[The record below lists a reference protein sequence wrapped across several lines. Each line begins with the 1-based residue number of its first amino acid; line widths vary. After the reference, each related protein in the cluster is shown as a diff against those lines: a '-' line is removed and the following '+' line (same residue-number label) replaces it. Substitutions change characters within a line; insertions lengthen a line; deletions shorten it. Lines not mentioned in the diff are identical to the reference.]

1 MSQSIIDEVTFLL
14 HSFLMGI
21 LITFVYDGF
30 IIMRRLIRHNLFLI
44 SVEDLIFWI
53 ACAIGVFYMLYE
65 ENNGILR
72 WFAVFG
78 AGLGMVVYK
87 KCVGNLAAY
96 KKSVSPFL
104 VKIITMVIERI
115 FHGLFCIL
123 RFLFKPVR
131 FAGGKVRGGACA
143 VSKKGKK
150 AGRCLKKK
158 LTERVNL
165 LKITLCKH

>member
-78 AGLGMVVYK
+78 AALGDGGLQKECQSFFGQNHNHGHRTCFSWAFLYTWVFVQTGAVCRGQSEGRSLCSFK
-87 KCVGNLAAY
+87 KREESRQMPEKAVDG
-96 KKSVSPFL
+96 KSEF
-104 VKIITMVIERI
+104 T
-115 FHGLFCIL
+115 
-123 RFLFKPVR
+123 
-131 FAGGKVRGGACA
+131 
-143 VSKKGKK
+143 
-150 AGRCLKKK
+150 
-158 LTERVNL
+158 
-165 LKITLCKH
+165 

>member
-78 AGLGMVVYK
+78 ASLGMIVYK
-87 KCVGNLAAY
+87 LSISVTIVNVVSKLIGRVVSVLRRIFSFLFRPFKAGGRKVLLAY
-96 KKSVSPFL
+96 RHSSKKS
-104 VKIITMVIERI
+104 R
-115 FHGLFCIL
+115 
-123 RFLFKPVR
+123 
-131 FAGGKVRGGACA
+131 KVC
-143 VSKKGKK
+143 
-150 AGRCLKKK
+150 RCLKNK
-158 LTERVNL
+158 LTGRIKL
-165 LKITLCKH
+165 LKIVLCKR

>member
-78 AGLGMVVYK
+78 AALGM
-87 KCVGNLAAY
+87 AAY

-131 FAGGKVRGGACA
+131 FAGAK
-143 VSKKGKK
+143 
-150 AGRCLKKK
+150 
-158 LTERVNL
+158 
-165 LKITLCKH
+165 

>member
-78 AGLGMVVYK
+78 AALGM
-87 KCVGNLAAY
+87 AAY

-115 FHGLFCIL
+115 FHGLLYTPVFVQTSAVCRGQSEGRSL
-123 RFLFKPVR
+123 CSFKKREESRQMPEKR
-131 FAGGKVRGGACA
+131 
-143 VSKKGKK
+143 S
-150 AGRCLKKK
+150 
-158 LTERVNL
+158 
-165 LKITLCKH
+165 

>member
-78 AGLGMVVYK
+78 AVLGM
-87 KCVGNLAAY
+87 AAY

-104 VKIITMVIERI
+104 VKIITMVIERV

-123 RFLFKPVR
+123 GFLFKPVR

-143 VSKKGKK
+143 VSKRGKK
-150 AGRCLKKK
+150 AGRCLKKQ

>member
-30 IIMRRLIRHNLFLI
+30 IILRRLIRHNLFLI
-44 SVEDLIFWI
+44 SLEDLIFWI

-78 AGLGMVVYK
+78 AALGM
-87 KCVGNLAAY
+87 AAY

-104 VKIITMVIERI
+104 IKIISMIIERI
-115 FHGLFCIL
+115 FHGLFCIFH
-123 RFLFKPVR
+123 FLFKPVR
-131 FAGGKVRGGACA
+131 FAGRKVCKGTSA

-158 LTERVNL
+158 LTERMNL

>member
-78 AGLGMVVYK
+78 AALGM
-87 KCVGNLAAY
+87 AAY

-158 LTERVNL
+158 LTEKVNL